1 MSKIAVI
8 DADLIGRRRH
18 NFPNLTCMKISGY
31 HKNLGD
37 DVTLKLDYD
46 DLGIFDKVYIAKV
59 FTDTYFPDGGLFG
72 KITDLP
78 NVEIGGT
85 GFYYDKSKPLP
96 LDIEHT
102 KPDYHLYD
110 KWISIAPSDTKLK
123 YYKDYSIGF
132 LTRGCF
138 RHCPFCVNRQSS
150 KVYAN
155 SPLFEFLDTTRK
167 KICLLDDNFFGY
179 ADWEILL
186 RHLIKSDYPFQFK
199 QGLDVRLLDDKKAEL
214 LFKARYDGDYIFAFD
229 DWHDAEI
236 IFEKL
241 KLIRKH
247 YKVRRKVKF
256 YVLCAYDRSGK
267 YDKEFW
273 KWDLNTTC
281 RRINLLRRFD
291 CLVYVMRFEK
301 YRESPYKQI
310 YNNLA
315 AYANQPQ
322 FWAVMPFGEFAEARN
337 KNVDSYT
344 YELERV
350 LLSEVV

>member
-37 DVTLKLDYD
+37 DVALKLDYD
-46 DLGIFDKVYIAKV
+46 DLDAFDKVYIAKV

-78 NVEIGGT
+78 NVQIGGT
-85 GFYYDKSKPLP
+85 GFYYDEAKPLP
-96 LDIEHT
+96 RDVEHT

-110 KWISIAPSDTKLK
+110 KWILLAPSDTKLK

-138 RHCPFCVNRQSS
+138 RHCPFCVNRRSS
-150 KVYAN
+150 QVN
-155 SPLFEFLDTTRK
+155 VHSPLAEFVDESRK

-179 ADWEILL
+179 AEWKKLL
-186 RHLIKSDYPFQFK
+186 LELISLDKPFQFK
-199 QGLDVRLLDDKKAEL
+199 QGLDVRLLDDEKAEL

-229 DWHDAEI
+229 DYHDTKI
-236 IFEKL
+236 VYDKL

-247 YKVRRKVKF
+247 YKVRHKVKF

-267 YDKEFW
+267 YDDAFW
-273 KWDLNTTC
+273 RWDLNTTC
-281 RRINLLRRFD
+281 RRINLLRQFD
-291 CLVYVMRFEK
+291 CLAYLMRFEK

-315 AYANQPQ
+315 AYTNQPQ
-322 FWAVMPFGEFAEARN
+322 FWDAMVFSEFAEARS
-337 KNVDSYT
+337 KNVNDYT
-344 YELERV
+344 YDLERL
-350 LLSEVV
+350 LLSGVV